1 MPRAFYGKR
10 ITAAFVVVLLLTLA
24 ACGTPGGATQS
35 TSTITATRQTATIK
49 PVADTPTLVVAT
61 PTSTKTVTATPVP
74 PNNPSNGPT
83 IILTPTLA
91 PGGSPG
97 SQQVT
102 FPDRILVIGNV
113 SKQSSIGNSTPV
125 SLTLAIKNTSTKPIL
140 NQATFFQLVGSEGD
154 IFGYQSSA
162 TPGFYGT
169 ISPQSAHNGTIVF
182 LVPIGAMSSG
192 LRLLYRSEIDT
203 ETVFVRLQF
212 S

>member
-1 MPRAFYGKR
+1 MCGAIANANARAFARCNASRGR
-10 ITAAFVVVLLLTLA
+10 S
-24 ACGTPGGATQS
+24 GGAKSVS
-35 TSTITATRQTATIK
+35 T
-49 PVADTPTLVVAT
+49 TPTT
-61 PTSTKTVTATPVP
+61 P
-74 PNNPSNGPT
+74 NYPSNGPS
-83 IILTPTLA
+83 IILTPTPV
-91 PGGSPG
+91 PGGGSG

-102 FPDRILVIGNV
+102 FPDRVLIIGKV
-113 SKQSSIGNSTPV
+113 SQQPGVGNSTPV
-125 SLTLAIKNTSTKPIL
+125 SLALTIKNTGTKPIL